1 LTNFAI
7 KNNEPIINWSAWRP
21 AAILGSLLAA
31 VWMGV
36 FFWQNSLLKNQNNQ
50 LTQQINEVFKASFPN
65 SRIVDAPVQMKSEL
79 DKLKQNAGKSIDSPL
94 PLISDISPLLKEY
107 KDMTLSEVRY
117 QENELSL
124 IMQSPSLTRLETF
137 KKDAAAKVNLKVDI
151 KSSTTTSNKVEATL
165 IITPLVDKTARDA
178 RLGNKN
184 QENT

>member
-1 LTNFAI
+1 MVN
-7 KNNEPIINWSAWRP
+7 
-21 AAILGSLLAA
+21 
-31 VWMGV
+31 
-36 FFWQNSLLKNQNNQ
+36 
-50 LTQQINEVFKASFPN
+50 
-65 SRIVDAPVQMKSEL
+65 
-79 DKLKQNAGKSIDSPL
+79 SPL

-165 IITPLVDKTARDA
+165 IITPLVDKTVRDA
-178 RLGNKN
+178 RPGNKS